1 MSFKIRKLLSSSML
15 CTISGFVV
23 CIGVITYAGCGF
35 KCHVLC
41 AMKWESAGQTKALQ
55 AAGSVRGRS
64 PVFLL

>member
-1 MSFKIRKLLSSSML
+1 ML

-35 KCHVLC
+35 KCHVLS